1 MFRPPRPGI
10 IRVFAF
16 LLLSLSLAYVGLGQA
31 QSAPPSSAPAATQQK
46 PDQGSSVRPDSK
58 NDDNKAKPSA
68 GGNDADSGQDKSSNQ
83 DNSSDQEK
91 PDDDKCAK
99 PDSKTTETKITPQQA
114 EQLFHE
120 VDTILDFASK
130 DTDLPIKHGVKRR
143 LINRDEVVSYLK
155 KNMAEDKDVQRLRR
169 TELVLKKFGLLP
181 KDFNLQSFLVDLLEE
196 QVAGYYDAKTKTVNL
211 LDWVSPE
218 LQRPVLAHELTHALQ
233 DQNFGL
239 DKWLKKGSD
248 DLDSKR
254 NLTPDDITK
263 DENSEARQAV
273 VEGQAMVTLLDY
285 MLAPMHR
292 NVSDSPE
299 IVDMLNEDM
308 QTGTPDSVQFKN
320 APIFLKESLT
330 FPYRYGVEF
339 EAEVLRAQGKQKA
352 FTGPFQNPPR
362 TSREIMEPKTYLA
375 GEHIPPLPL
384 PDFKKIFKDYE
395 RFDIGAIGE
404 FDVDILAEQY
414 AGKEVAHHIYPN
426 WRGGYY
432 YSVHAKG
439 DPQGMLGLVFVSRWA
454 SAKAAE
460 EFAGV
465 YAHGMAERYKNL
477 EAAPGNNLPANLKD
491 LRTLGGDHTWKTPE
505 GDIVIAVKGDTVLV
519 TESLNSGITEQFKA
533 AVLVTS
539 AQ

>member
-1 MFRPPRPGI
+1 MLRPSRVGI
-10 IRVFAF
+10 VRAFAF
-16 LLLSLSLAYVGLGQA
+16 LLLALSLACVALAQA
-31 QSAPPSSAPAATQQK
+31 PESQSAPPATTEQK
-46 PDQGSSVRPDSK
+46 PDQGSSAAPDSK
-58 NDDNKAKPSA
+58 NDDDKAKSSPDDSQ
-68 GGNDADSGQDKSSNQ
+68 ADSYPHKSGDQDKS
-83 DNSSDQEK
+83 
-91 PDDDKCAK
+91 AK
-99 PDSKTTETKITPQQA
+99 PDAKSAETKITPQQA

-120 VDTILDFASK
+120 VDTILDYASK
-130 DTDLPIKHGVKRR
+130 DTELPIKHGVKRR
-143 LINRDEVVSYLK
+143 LTSRDEVVSYLK

-233 DQNFGL
+233 DQTFGL

-248 DLDSKR
+248 DIDSKR

-273 VEGQAMVTLLDY
+273 VEGQAMVVLLDY

-292 NVSDSPE
+292 NVADSPE

-339 EAEVLRAQGKQKA
+339 EAAVLRAQGKQKA
-352 FTGPFQNPPR
+352 FAVPFQNPPR

-375 GEHIPPLPL
+375 GERIPPLPL

-414 AGKEVAHHIYPN
+414 AGKEVARHIYPN

-439 DPQGMLGLVFVSRWA
+439 DPQGLLGLVFVSRWA

-465 YAHGMAERYKNL
+465 YARSMAERYKNL

-491 LRTLGGDHTWKTPE
+491 LRTLGGEHTWKTAE
-505 GDIVIAVKGDTVLV
+505 GDVVIDVKGDTVLV
-519 TESLNSGITEQFKA
+519 TESLNSGITDQFRQV
-533 AVLVTS
+533 VLVSS